1 MPKCKYLNVGFSCL
15 FSTLSHFFF
24 FFFYFPITEGNVSYE
39 SSLVISLIVSQNDKI
54 SRDKTTEAM
63 IKIRLNGT

>member
-1 MPKCKYLNVGFSCL
+1 MLVSLVCFLLCL
-15 FSTLSHFFF
+15 T

-54 SRDKTTEAM
+54 SRDKTTETM

>member
-1 MPKCKYLNVGFSCL
+1 MLVSLVCFLLCL
-15 FSTLSHFFF
+15 TFFF

-39 SSLVISLIVSQNDKI
+39 SSLLISLIVSQNDKI